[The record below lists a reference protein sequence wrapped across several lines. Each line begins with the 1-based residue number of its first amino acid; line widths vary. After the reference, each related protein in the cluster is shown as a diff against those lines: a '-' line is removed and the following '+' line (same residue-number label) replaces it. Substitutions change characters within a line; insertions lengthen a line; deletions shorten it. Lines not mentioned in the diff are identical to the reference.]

1 MKAVGLNLLIY
12 IFLILGAKML
22 SKAGGGAHCFED
34 KAERIFILQMSVW
47 LSSMTRVMIAISL
60 PEEIGLFFMFT

>member
-22 SKAGGGAHCFED
+22 GKVGGRPHCFED
-34 KAERIFILQMSVW
+34 INSMFVL
-47 LSSMTRVMIAISL
+47 LSSMTEFLIALSL
-60 PEEIGLFFMFT
+60 PEEIGLFFMIT